1 MTRIINTGILNR
13 FIDHPPIPPEEVSIS
28 FNFIQDPSAVSYTY
42 TYIAPYAMVI
52 NTKEVNR
59 AITYTIVISGNP
71 YELGATINK
80 FDEVVITLSDYGL
93 LVLSG
98 VKL

>member
-1 MTRIINTGILNR
+1 
-13 FIDHPPIPPEEVSIS
+13 
-28 FNFIQDPSAVSYTY
+28 
-42 TYIAPYAMVI
+42 MVI
-52 NTKEVNR
+52 NTAEVNR
-59 AITYTIVISGNP
+59 IITYTIVISGNP

-98 VKL
+98 VKV

>member
-1 MTRIINTGILNR
+1 MKIINVGILNR

-28 FNFIQDPSAVSYTY
+28 FNFIEDLSAISYTY

-98 VKL
+98 VKV